1 MLILTFTFQNN
12 ILVDVSGEAVLC
24 DFGFSRVRYEVT
36 RTQTN
41 IREGGRL
48 RYLAPE
54 LSYGPD
60 SFRTTAESDVY
71 SLAMTLFNLSTLR
84 VPYEELRNEM
94 AAADAARSGQRPQK
108 PNTTPFLAGSFDSL
122 WELLVLMW
130 ARDDSARPP
139 AEAVAQQLREILQS
153 YIGASTHDDIRLS
166 SAMKRRLSI

>member
-1 MLILTFTFQNN
+1 MTFQNN
-12 ILVDVSGEAVLC
+12 ILVDVNGEAVLC
-24 DFGFSRVRYEVT
+24 DFGFSRIRYEVT

-60 SFRTTAESDVY
+60 SFRTTAASDVY

-84 VPYEELRNEM
+84 MPYEEHRNEM
-94 AAADAARSGQRPQK
+94 AAADAARNGQRPQK
-108 PNTTPFLAGSFDSL
+108 PNTTRFFAGSFNTL

-130 ARDDSARPP
+130 KHDDSARPT
-139 AEAVAQQLREILQS
+139 AATVAQHLKGNLHRFIH
-153 YIGASTHDDIRLS
+153 ASTQNDMTS
-166 SAMKRRLSI
+166 PSA